1 MNLASMWAYA
11 PTDELA
17 IEQLRRERG
26 WKLWLAPRPFTLVS
40 STIYLLLISLA
51 LLGDCDPCKENPW
64 AIVPLVG
71 VLIALLALDR
81 VDYWLFGEV
90 PPARAAIVLL
100 AGRFLLVEG
109 VAQFGGLWPAM
120 WLYALLPYV
129 ASLYFQARGALLMGA
144 LVWTAFVVRSTLAE
158 LPLNL
163 SDPNQVGQ
171 YVNGIAM
178 FSFLLVFVVTMAK
191 IVQGEKAGR
200 ARAERLLAELESSH
214 AQLKEYSQQAI
225 AVTEGRNRIARE
237 IHDTLGHYLT
247 VINVQLEKAL
257 AFRARD
263 PHAADQ
269 AVRDAKHLGSEAL
282 HDVRRSV
289 GALRSNTIVVQ
300 PPQTKLDSTPS
311 ARRRGWKFW
320 LAPRPFD
327 AVTTSIYIAMVLM
340 DLAWNGGDHWNGN
353 ADTLLSWRSL
363 LWVAIALAL
372 ISLDRIDYWLFGEV
386 PPTRAGIL
394 FLALRF
400 LLIAAVGLTAGPW
413 YTLWLF
419 PFLVHTGFSYFGIRG
434 GYIMAALISLILL
447 LFAVGSAI
455 DDTSKGEFNIVNLV
469 SSLVLMSLLV
479 LLVIATSKTVLKERA
494 SRRRAEELLEE
505 LKAAHEQLK
514 LHSEQAIAAIQERN
528 HLAREIHDSLGHYL
542 TVINV
547 QLEKALAFRD
557 IDPHVADRAIRDAKR
572 MGGEALQDV
581 RGTMGALRTNREAFL
596 LLPALEQ
603 LVGNVGGNI
612 EVDLRIDGRE
622 DGFSKQSLMALYRAV
637 QEGLTNVHKHA
648 GARHVLV
655 DLKLGEQDAALEL
668 SDDGR
673 GFDPSMLQ
681 SLQPERGDCYGL
693 QGVRERLELVGGSLD
708 VESSHGEG
716 TRLRIIVP
724 KDPSAPSGAALIE
737 QLVAVASAP
746 A

>member
-1 MNLASMWAYA
+1 MNLASMGAYTPA
-11 PTDELA
+11 DKFAIRELR
-17 IEQLRRERG
+17 QERG
-26 WKLWLAPRPFTLVS
+26 WKLWLVPRPFTLVS
-40 STIYLLLISLA
+40 SAIYLLLIVLT
-51 LLGDCDPCKENPW
+51 LLGDCTPCKESLW

-81 VDYWLFGEV
+81 LDYWLFGEV
-90 PPARAAIVLL
+90 PPAGAAIVLL
-100 AGRFLLVEG
+100 AVRFLLIEG
-109 VAQFGGLWPAM
+109 VAQFGGIWPAM
-120 WLYALLPYV
+120 WLYGLLPYI

-144 LVWTAFVVRSTLAE
+144 VVWITFVVRSTLAE

-163 SDPNQVGQ
+163 SDPDRVGE
-171 YVNGIAM
+171 YVNGIAV
-178 FSFLLVFVVTMAK
+178 FSFMLVFVVTMAR

-200 ARAERLLAELESSH
+200 ARAERLLAELENSH
-214 AQLKEYSQQAI
+214 SHLKEYSQQVI
-225 AVTEGRNRIARE
+225 ATTEGRNRIARE
-237 IHDTLGHYLT
+237 IHDTLGHYLA

-257 AFRARD
+257 AFRERD
-263 PHAADQ
+263 PQAADQ

-289 GALRSNTIVVQ
+289 GALRSNTVVAQ
-300 PPQTKLDSTPS
+300 PPQTEFENTPS
-311 ARRRGWKFW
+311 ARRKGWKFW

-340 DLAWNGGDHWNGN
+340 DLAWSGGDDWNGN
-353 ADTLLSWRSL
+353 TDTLLSWRSL
-363 LWVAIALAL
+363 LWVVLALAL

-400 LLIAAVGLTAGPW
+400 LLIVAVGLTAGPW

-419 PFLVHTGFSYFGIRG
+419 PFLVHTGFSYFGNRG
-434 GYIMAALISLILL
+434 GYGMAALISLILI
-447 LFAVGSAI
+447 FFSVGSAT
-455 DDTSKGEFNIVNLV
+455 DDIFRGEFNIVNLL
-469 SSLVLMSLLV
+469 SGLVLMSLLV
-479 LLVIATSKTVLKERA
+479 LLVVATSKTVLKERV

-505 LKAAHEQLK
+505 LKVAHEQLK
-514 LHSEQAIAAIQERN
+514 LHSEQALAAVQERN
-528 HLAREIHDSLGHYL
+528 HLARDIHDSLGHYL

-547 QLEKALAFRD
+547 QLEKALAFRE
-557 IDPHVADRAIRDAKR
+557 IDPQVADRAIHDAKR

-603 LVGNVGGNI
+603 LVGNVGGNMK
-612 EVDLRIDGRE
+612 VDLRVEGRE
-622 DGFSKQSLMALYRAV
+622 DGFSKQSLMALYRAA

-655 DLKLGEQDAALEL
+655 DLKLGNQDASLEL

-673 GFDPSMLQ
+673 GFDPAALL
-681 SLQPERGDCYGL
+681 SLQPGRGERYGL
-693 QGVRERLELVGGSLD
+693 QGVRERLELVGGSLE
-708 VESSHGEG
+708 VESEPGEG
-716 TRLRIIVP
+716 TRLRITVP
-724 KDPSAPSGAALIE
+724 KDPLARNAPPIE
-737 QLVAVASAP
+737 SAVASAVP